1 MCKVCFREKSDTA
14 PIVIGCR
21 YLLSPL
27 SAHSLFSIS
36 WLVTFH
42 GERFGGVENI
52 SYLCIVIKRHLENF
66 LRNTPF
72 LALSAKDNHF

>member
-27 SAHSLFSIS
+27 SAHFLFSIS
-36 WLVTFH
+36 LLVAFH
-42 GERFGGVENI
+42 G
-52 SYLCIVIKRHLENF
+52 
-66 LRNTPF
+66 
-72 LALSAKDNHF
+72 

>member
-27 SAHSLFSIS
+27 STHSLFLFSIS
-36 WLVTFH
+36 LLVAFH
-42 GERFGGVENI
+42 G
-52 SYLCIVIKRHLENF
+52 
-66 LRNTPF
+66 
-72 LALSAKDNHF
+72 

>member
-27 SAHSLFSIS
+27 SAHSLFLFSIS
-36 WLVTFH
+36 LLATFMGKDLVVPKIFRTFALLS
-42 GERFGGVENI
+42 RDTLRI
-52 SYLCIVIKRHLENF
+52 S
-66 LRNTPF
+66 
-72 LALSAKDNHF
+72 